1 MNFHFLSTPMN
12 YYQFSHIIF
21 SKKDRNVPIYMNKLC
36 SLDVTIHHKMW
47 HYFYVFFEG
56 TDWPPLPPSDYDL
69 LRAQPFAFQRGRR
82 GEAHFVQA
90 EKNFPSSII
99 LAWTQI
105 LSLFFD
111 VHVSFFKW
119 IFFRSNSVCNIFF
132 VLVAKHLPPQ

>member
-12 YYQFSHIIF
+12 YFQFSHIIF
-21 SKKDRNVPIYMNKLC
+21 SEKDRNVPIYMNKLC

-47 HYFYVFFEG
+47 HYFYVLFEG

-90 EKNFPSSII
+90 KKNFPSSII
-99 LAWTQI
+99 LA
-105 LSLFFD
+105 
-111 VHVSFFKW
+111 
-119 IFFRSNSVCNIFF
+119 
-132 VLVAKHLPPQ
+132 